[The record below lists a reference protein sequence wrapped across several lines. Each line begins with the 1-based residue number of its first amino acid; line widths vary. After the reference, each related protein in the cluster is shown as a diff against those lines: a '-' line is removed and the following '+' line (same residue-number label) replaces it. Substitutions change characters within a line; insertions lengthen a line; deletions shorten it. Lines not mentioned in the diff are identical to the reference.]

1 MPLNI
6 KLLDYET
13 SHSLCKLKLVRTL
26 HYEYLHSWCYRS
38 MESSQYTRLKLS
50 LTTVVMLILTGNTI
64 SLLLVQYNVT
74 TIRSRT

>member
-13 SHSLCKLKLVRTL
+13 SHSLCKLILVRTL
-26 HYEYLHSWCYRS
+26 HYLHSWCYRS
-38 MESSQYTRLKLS
+38 LKSSQYTRLQLS
-50 LTTVVMLILTGNTI
+50 LSTVVMLILTGNTI
-64 SLLLVQYNVT
+64 SIQLIQYNVT